1 MKKVLV
7 LLLVLTLTLS
17 MSLSAMAASDK
28 SNNGNGN
35 GKEKHASQ
43 STADNTNYQKQF
55 KQEMNEAKK
64 NLVAVLQADRDRL
77 QAEYDALYKTEVPVD
92 TAAALLREQN
102 LAALQVQ
109 ISAADAKLANPEAAM
124 KQIINERYMVIKS
137 LKSGFNLADYE
148 KAEDLIAAMYSEA
161 QNAVAWSLSVKNNL
175 LKLEGPSYLKGSKI
189 MFPVRALEASGA
201 DVDWNEENDTVT
213 ILKDGVQVVFTMGST
228 IVSVLAPAVEPA
240 PEETAALEGT
250 VTDETTALDTAEV
263 TPAET
268 AITVEPLA
276 DIIIEMDEPALLNC
290 GRAYVPL
297 KYLEAIF
304 AMGLTYDEVAATL
317 PIEEPA
323 TDAGTLTDTTGD
335 ASETPT
341 EI

>member
-7 LLLVLTLTLS
+7 FLLVLTLTLS

-35 GKEKHASQ
+35 GNSSSKSSTQ
-43 STADNTNYQKQF
+43 SDMDLLKQF

-64 NLVAVLQADRDRL
+64 NLVVSLQAARNNL
-77 QAEYDALYKTEVPVD
+77 QTQYDALLLTEVPVD
-92 TAAALLREQN
+92 PTEAQLREEN
-102 LAALQVQ
+102 LATLLVQ
-109 ISAADAKLANPEAAM
+109 ISDADAKLANPEAAM

-148 KAEDLIAAMYSEA
+148 KAEDLIAAMYVNA
-161 QNAVAWSLSVKNNL
+161 QNADAWSLSVKNNL

-213 ILKDGVQVVFTMGST
+213 ILKSGVQVVFTMGST
-228 IVSVLAPAVEPA
+228 IVSVLAPAPETL
-240 PEETAALEGT
+240 PEEIAVIEGT
-250 VTDETTALDTAEV
+250 ETDDTAVIDTGEV
-263 TPAET
+263 TPADAST
-268 AITVEPLA
+268 TVEPLA

-304 AMGLTYDEVAATL
+304 AMGFTYDEVAATL
-317 PIEEPA
+317 PAEEPA

-335 ASETPT
+335 AG
-341 EI
+341 EITAVI